1 MFFIIANV
9 LNADELA
16 DICAKAVEL
25 DWRDGAATAG
35 SVAKR
40 VKRNQQALTNTEA
53 GKSLTARLTHSIL
66 ASAVF
71 QAAAR
76 PAKLSPLLI
85 SRTRE
90 GGGYGAHVD
99 NAVMGEGAARLRTD
113 LSFTLFLSSP
123 EEYEGGALAMDMP
136 GGVQRVKPAAG
147 DLVLYPSTLIHE
159 VEPVTKGERLAAVA
173 WVQSEVREQERR
185 QILFDLEQVR
195 IAQRVGTPAD
205 APERLVLDK
214 AISNLLRLWV
224 TP

>member
-1 MFFIIANV
+1 MFFVIANV
-9 LNADELA
+9 LNTDELEDA
-16 DICAKAVEL
+16 RVKASALE
-25 DWRDGAATAG
+25 WRDGAATAG
-35 SVAKR
+35 PVAKR
-40 VKRNQQALTNTEA
+40 VKRNLQANTGTATGKALT
-53 GKSLTARLTHSIL
+53 GKLKQAVL
-66 ASAVF
+66 ASQVF

-85 SRTRE
+85 SRTSG

-99 NAVMGEGAARLRTD
+99 NAIMGEGGGRMRTD

-123 EEYEGGALAMDMP
+123 DDYEGGALAMDMP
-136 GGVQRVKPAAG
+136 GGVQRIKPAAG

-159 VEPVTKGERLAAVA
+159 VEPVTEGERLAAVG
-173 WVQSEVREQERR
+173 WVQSDVREQERR

-195 IAQRVGTPAD
+195 MAQRASTAAE

-214 AISNLLRLWV
+214 AISNLLRLWA